1 MAIEETNKPQGAAGL
16 PAEEPLIKNEAKVR
30 KMIMW
35 ASVAVSIVVVAVLI
49 YVYAFRTPDIEKG
62 NQAIGEADTALII
75 EGNDST
81 ALAQYEMVATKYGH
95 AAGNR
100 ANLNAAILLFQK
112 GEYDKALAYLKSYSP
127 SEAVIGA
134 AAASLEGDCYVNLD
148 NLSDAAK
155 SFKKAIKLSDDNP
168 AYTPFFMMKL
178 ATVLT
183 AQNDYAAAADVY
195 QEISSKYPAYGPQSN
210 IDIEK
215 YLDYCRNMAK

>member
-1 MAIEETNKPQGAAGL
+1 MATEETNKSQAAAEL
-16 PAEEPLIKNEAKVR
+16 PADEPVIKNEAKAR
-30 KMIMW
+30 KIIMW
-35 ASVAVSIVVVAVLI
+35 ALVAAAIVVIAVLV
-49 YVYAFRTPDIEKG
+49 YVYCFRTPDIEKG

-81 ALAQYEMVATKYGH
+81 ALAQYELVASKYGH
-95 AAGNR
+95 HAGNR

-112 GEYDKALAYLKSYSP
+112 GEYDKALSYLKNYSP
-127 SEAVIGA
+127 SEAIIGA

-148 NLSDAAK
+148 KLPEAVK

-183 AQNDYAAAADVY
+183 AQNDYAAAADLY
-195 QEISSKYPAYGPQSN
+195 NEINTKYPAYGPQSN